1 MTSARL
7 TAYRPALIVLH
18 RFHCETCKSVSTYLG
33 SQSSSPSSA
42 IFLIA
47 SNDFD
52 TAIFAPFLCSS
63 INFICS
69 SEPSATSGC
78 LHSNVYAESKPVS
91 HSKQLSST
99 TAKKDQ
105 THTHQHRPF
114 PLPIRNRIRNHRSIR
129 LMEIHLDRPIA
140 LTHLFHTLPIR
151 RFKPHFPRNLTPFFL
166 LALLLPVVV
175 VVLLLLLL
183 VKDFTPLNHRH
194 KSLRFS
200 DFNL

>member
-7 TAYRPALIVLH
+7 TAYCPALIMLH
-18 RFHCETCKSVSTYLG
+18 RFHCETCKSLPTYLG

-47 SNDFD
+47 SNDFE

-78 LHSNVYAESKPVS
+78 LHSNVYAESKTVS

-99 TAKKDQ
+99 AAKRDQ

-114 PLPIRNRIRNHRSIR
+114 RLPIRNRIRNHRSIR
-129 LMEIHLDRPIA
+129 LMKIHLDRPIA
-140 LTHLFHTLPIR
+140 LTHLFHTLSIR

-166 LALLLPVVV
+166 LFLLPV
-175 VVLLLLLL
+175 VVLLLLE
-183 VKDFTPLNHRH
+183 DFTPLNHRH

>member
-7 TAYRPALIVLH
+7 TAYCPALIMLH
-18 RFHCETCKSVSTYLG
+18 RFHCETCNSLPTCLG

-78 LHSNVYAESKPVS
+78 LHSNVYAESKAVS

-99 TAKKDQ
+99 AAKRDQ
-105 THTHQHRPF
+105 THTHQHGPF

-129 LMEIHLDRPIA
+129 LVKIHLDRPIA

-151 RFKPHFPRNLTPFFL
+151 RFKPHFPCHLTPFFL
-166 LALLLPVVV
+166 LFLLPV
-175 VVLLLLLL
+175 VVLLLLE
-183 VKDFTPLNHRH
+183 DFTPLNHRH

>member
-7 TAYRPALIVLH
+7 TVHCPALIMLH
-18 RFHCETCKSVSTYLG
+18 RFHCETCKSLPTYLG

-47 SNDFD
+47 SNDFE

-99 TAKKDQ
+99 AAKKDQ

-114 PLPIRNRIRNHRSIR
+114 RLPIRNRIRNHRSIR
-129 LMEIHLDRPIA
+129 LMKIHLNRPIA
-140 LTHLFHTLPIR
+140 LTHLFHTLSIR
-151 RFKPHFPRNLTPFFL
+151 RFEPHFPRNLTPFFL
-166 LALLLPVVV
+166 LFLLPV
-175 VVLLLLLL
+175 VVLLLLE
-183 VKDFTPLNHRH
+183 DFTPLNHRH

>member
-7 TAYRPALIVLH
+7 TAYCPALIMLH
-18 RFHCETCKSVSTYLG
+18 RFHCETCKSLPTYLG

-99 TAKKDQ
+99 AAKNDQ

-129 LMEIHLDRPIA
+129 LMKIHLDRPIA
-140 LTHLFHTLPIR
+140 LTHLFYTLSIR
-151 RFKPHFPRNLTPFFL
+151 RFKPHFPRNLAPSFL
-166 LALLLPVVV
+166 LFLLP
-175 VVLLLLLL
+175 VVLLLLE
-183 VKDFTPLNHRH
+183 DFTPLNHRH